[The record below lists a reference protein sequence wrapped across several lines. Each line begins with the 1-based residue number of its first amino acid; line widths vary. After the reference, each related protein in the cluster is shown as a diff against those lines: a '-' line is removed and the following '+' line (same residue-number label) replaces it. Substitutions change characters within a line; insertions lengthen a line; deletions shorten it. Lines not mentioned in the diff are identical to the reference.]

1 MAGRLPRCGTGDLPV
16 DQQYRQF
23 GLRAREREPQ
33 PVLARQHWAHR
44 QMIEQLDQAII
55 IEKFGRC
62 GVRGSRGLAF
72 GQERQS
78 ACHFTAEM
86 LKQPE
91 FIVGRD
97 TKRAGDGSTLAFLG
111 QNAAEERLTI
121 PALEWLGLLGQRE

>member
-1 MAGRLPRCGTGDLPV
+1 
-16 DQQYRQF
+16 
-23 GLRAREREPQ
+23 
-33 PVLARQHWAHR
+33 
-44 QMIEQLDQAII
+44 
-55 IEKFGRC
+55 
-62 GVRGSRGLAF
+62 
-72 GQERQS
+72 
-78 ACHFTAEM
+78 M